1 MDVLVVESRGA
12 NLPEGTAS
20 LLGDIGWH
28 VKTASD
34 FRAAAAAARDGVLDA
49 VIFCEPGPDAPAD
62 GRSAFEDFLSLI
74 NTRRIAGV
82 MMSDRASPANPSSG
96 GSLVDVVDRRI
107 PPAELRGRLAMVERY
122 HGMLRRVEEELHTM
136 ERLSTRLG
144 HHFREVDEELR
155 LAARLQ
161 RDFLPKLDQPFGR
174 LRFAAIYRPVSW
186 VSGDIYDVFR
196 IDDEHTAMYLV
207 DAVGH
212 GMAAGLLTMFIKRA
226 IVPTSDRGDVLA
238 PSRVL
243 AALNDALADQ
253 ALPQCQFVT
262 GCYAVFHHPSGEL
275 RYARGGH
282 PYPFVFSPDGA
293 MRELD
298 APGGLLGIMKGETFD
313 DGRVA
318 LRAGDK
324 VLFYSD
330 GVELAFHAECDGA
343 TAMRRALADAA
354 RGSLAEMFDGLQQP
368 LDDGIRASEPG
379 DDVTLLGF
387 EVLG

>member
-1 MDVLVVESRGA
+1 MRDEAPGLAMDVLLVESLGPG
-12 NLPEGTAS
+12 LPEGTAS

-28 VKTASD
+28 VRIASD
-34 FRAAAAAARDGVLDA
+34 FRAAADAARDRTLDA
-49 VIFCEPGPDAPAD
+49 AIFCEPGPDAPAD
-62 GRSAFEDFLSLI
+62 GRSAFEEFLALI
-74 NTRRIAGV
+74 NARRIAGV
-82 MMSDRASPANPSSG
+82 MISDHAIPSPR

-107 PPAELRGRLAMVERY
+107 PLAELRGRLAMVERY

-161 RDFLPKLDQPFGR
+161 RDFLPELDQPVGR
-174 LRFAAIYRPVSW
+174 LRFSTIYRPASW
-186 VSGDIYDVFR
+186 VSGDMYDVFR
-196 IDDEHTAMYLV
+196 IDDEHTGMYIV

-226 IVPTSDRGDVLA
+226 IVPMSDRGEVLA
-238 PSRVL
+238 PSLVL
-243 AALNDALADQ
+243 SALNDALADQ

-262 GCYAVFHHPSGEL
+262 GCYAVFHHPGGML

-282 PYPFVFSPDGA
+282 PHPLVFARDGA
-293 MRELD
+293 TRELD

-313 DGRVA
+313 DGEVT
-318 LRAGDK
+318 LRTGDK

-330 GVELAFHAECDGA
+330 GVELAFHAEADGA
-343 TAMRRALADAA
+343 TAMRRAIAEAA
-354 RGSLAEMFDGLQQP
+354 SGSIAEMFDRL
-368 LDDGIRASEPG
+368 
-379 DDVTLLGF
+379 
-387 EVLG
+387 

>member
-1 MDVLVVESRGA
+1 MDVLLVESRGA
-12 NLPEGTAS
+12 GLPEGTAS

-28 VKTASD
+28 VRTASD
-34 FRAAAAAARDGVLDA
+34 FRAAADAARDNAIDA
-49 VIFCEPGPDAPAD
+49 AIFCEPGPEAPAD
-62 GRSAFEDFLSLI
+62 GRAAFEDFLTQI
-74 NTRRIAGV
+74 NSRRIAAV
-82 MMSDRASPANPSSG
+82 MVSDHATPSPG
-96 GSLVDVVDRRI
+96 GFLVDVVDRRI
-107 PPAELRGRLAMVERY
+107 PLAELRGRLAMVERY

-144 HHFREVDEELR
+144 SHFREVDEELR

-161 RDFLPKLDQPFGR
+161 RDFLPKLDRPFGR
-174 LRFAAIYRPVSW
+174 LRFSAIYRPLSW

-196 IDDEHTAMYLV
+196 IDDEHTAMYIV

-226 IVPTSDRGDVLA
+226 IVPTSDRGEVLA

-243 AALNDALADQ
+243 AALNNALADQ

-262 GCYAVFHHPSGEL
+262 GCYAVFHHPSGQL

-282 PYPFVFSPDGA
+282 PYSFAFSPDGA
-293 MRELD
+293 IRELD
-298 APGGLLGIMKGETFD
+298 APGGLLGIMKSETFD
-313 DGRVA
+313 DGEVT
-318 LRAGDK
+318 LRTGDK

-330 GVELAFHAECDGA
+330 GVELAFHAEADGA
-343 TAMRRALADAA
+343 TAMRRAFTDAA
-354 RGSLAEMFDGLQQP
+354 QGSLADMFDRLQQP
-368 LDDGIRASEPG
+368 LDQGIRASEPG

-387 EVLG
+387 DVVG

>member
-1 MDVLVVESRGA
+1 MDVLLVESRGA
-12 NLPEGTAS
+12 SLPEGTAS

-28 VKTASD
+28 VRTVSD
-34 FRAAAAAARDGVLDA
+34 FQAAAAAARDSKIEA
-49 VIFCEPGPDAPAD
+49 AIFCEPGSDISAD
-62 GRSAFEDFLSLI
+62 GRSAFDEFLSLV
-74 NTRRIAGV
+74 NARRIAAV
-82 MMSDRASPANPSSG
+82 MMSDHAGPRSG

-107 PPAELRGRLAMVERY
+107 PLAELRGRLAMVERY

-174 LRFAAIYRPVSW
+174 LHFSAIYRPASW

-196 IDDEHTAMYLV
+196 IDDDHTGMYIV

-212 GMAAGLLTMFIKRA
+212 GMAASLLTMFIKRA
-226 IVPTSDRGDVLA
+226 IVPASDRGEVLA
-238 PSRVL
+238 PSKVL

-262 GCYAVFHHPSGEL
+262 GCYAVFHQPTGDL
-275 RYARGGH
+275 RFARGGH
-282 PYPFVFSPDGA
+282 PYPFLFSPDGTL
-293 MRELD
+293 RELK

-313 DGRVA
+313 DGQVT

-324 VLFYSD
+324 ALFYSD
-330 GVELAFHAECDGA
+330 GVELAFHAESDGS
-343 TAMRRALADAA
+343 TAMRQALADAA
-354 RGSLAEMFDGLQQP
+354 KGTLPEMFERLQQP

-387 EVLG
+387 EVSP